1 MPFTHPI
8 KFKNFSNGKA
18 FPFSSPFVFAMVTKY
33 RNLGG
38 HDLAFTLSTSKE
50 LLGAF
55 PRQYPG
61 LLNRTVSGSFSS
73 HIMHLNFVHTKINHV
88 GVDINNMRSNISVP
102 AEYFLDNSEKE
113 RFESH

>member
-55 PRQYPG
+55 PRQYLG
-61 LLNRTVSGSFSS
+61 LLNRTKKKDLNLTSRNLIKAWVDYDPVKNPLEVRLSLSS
-73 HIMHLNFVHTKINHV
+73 AK
-88 GVDINNMRSNISVP
+88 R
-102 AEYFLDNSEKE
+102 FLQSCLLI
-113 RFESH
+113 